1 MGTAITQTSLSGLKL
16 LHRGKVR
23 DLYEV
28 DANHLLLVATD
39 RISAF
44 DHILPDPIPGKG
56 IVLTQL
62 SIFWFE
68 LLSGHVEHHVVE
80 TDVRRMPPAV
90 AAHEAVLRGRSLLVR
105 RSKVWPF
112 ECIARGFLL
121 GSGWKDYQRTGA
133 VCGIS
138 LPAGL
143 KKNHEFKPPLFTPS
157 TKAEKGHDE
166 NVSFETMAEA
176 LGQDVAATLRDK
188 TLAVFERCAGHARGR
203 GVIICDTKLE
213 WGHAGGKTILIDE
226 VLTPDSSRFWKKE
239 EAEAVLPNGDPPS
252 FDKQVVR
259 DWLETQPWDKTSPPP
274 RLPAEVAALARSRY
288 VEIYERIT
296 GRKVPLLDS

>member
-1 MGTAITQTSLSGLKL
+1 MTAAITRTELPGLEL

-28 DANHLLLVATD
+28 DAGHLLLVATD

-44 DHILPDPIPGKG
+44 DHVLPDPIPGKG
-56 IVLTQL
+56 VILTQL

-68 LLSGHVEHHVVE
+68 LLSGQVEHHVVE
-80 TDVRRMPPAV
+80 TDVRRMPRAI
-90 AAHEAVLRGRSLLVR
+90 AAHARVLEGRSLLVR
-105 RSKVWPF
+105 KASVYPF

-133 VCGIS
+133 VCGIP

-143 KKNHEFKPPLFTPS
+143 RKNHEFRPPLFTPS
-157 TKAEKGHDE
+157 TKATSGHDE
-166 NVSFETMAEA
+166 NVAFETMARA
-176 LGQDVAATLRDK
+176 LGQPLAAKLRDL
-188 TLAVFERCAGHARGR
+188 TLSVFTRCTGHAREH

-213 WGHAGGKTILIDE
+213 WGEKDGRPILVDE
-226 VLTPDSSRFWKKE
+226 VLTPDSSRFWKQE

-259 DWLETQPWDKTSPPP
+259 DWLETQPWDKQSAPP
-274 RLPAEVAALARSRY
+274 RLPPEVAALARSRY

-296 GRKVPLLDS
+296 GRPVPGLAG